1 MKSFY
6 KGVPPMTNTH
16 RKYQSFEEL
25 INDFMLRDGI
35 AICSC
40 DTDGSVTEVSYKDFA
55 EMIISESFHVK
66 AACSTV
72 EVIRY
77 DQTVESIVDIFSHI
91 IAGCDVIIADP
102 RVAKGLNVYAT
113 AVAEAARQARE
124 SQRDSRGRIVG
135 KQGEGEILFFTSGT
149 TSRSKVVRLT
159 SKALCAS
166 AWNGQSMLP
175 CGKDDVIL
183 SVLSLSHAFGFVC
196 SMLWGL
202 AYGAKIALGRNVH
215 RYTGDALFFRPTI
228 IPAVPEQIA
237 GMLRADGLNPELR
250 IVLIGGTTCPH
261 YIIDELRERGIDL
274 YIGYGLTETA
284 SGVAITQDLD
294 EPEAMY
300 PCPEADIRIED
311 DGEISIAT
319 PCMMLG
325 YVGREPMFDDGRFF
339 TGDIG
344 WFDDKGR
351 LHLKGRKKDV
361 LFMPDGSKIFCPE
374 YEEELAS
381 LTGLPDLGLIL
392 KDGYAVLVVGS
403 CSDNPKIA
411 EDLRSRLVNTVEK
424 YNRPLT
430 SSQRIHDVIVRAES
444 LPRTATG
451 KIKRYELH
459 NQLKSK

>member
-1 MKSFY
+1 
-6 KGVPPMTNTH
+6 MTKTH

-25 INDFMLRDGI
+25 INDFKLRDGI

-40 DTDGSVTEVSYKDFA
+40 DSEGSANEVSYKDFA
-55 EMIISESFHVK
+55 DMIISESFHVK

-77 DQTVESIVDIFSHI
+77 DQTVESLVDIFSHI

-113 AVAEAARQARE
+113 AVAETARQSRE
-124 SQRDSRGRIVG
+124 SQRDARGRIVG

-166 AWNGQSMLP
+166 AWNGQCMLS
-175 CGKDDVIL
+175 CGKDDTIL
-183 SVLSLSHAFGFVC
+183 SILSLSHAYGFVC

-202 AYGAKIALGRNVH
+202 CYGAKIALGRDVH
-215 RYTGDALFFRPTI
+215 RFTGDALFFRPTI
-228 IPAVPEQIA
+228 IPAVPAQIA
-237 GMLRADGLNPELR
+237 GMLRSEGLNPELR
-250 IVLIGGTTCPH
+250 VVLIGGTTCPQA
-261 YIIDELRERGIDL
+261 IIEELKERGIEL

-325 YVGREPMFDDGRFF
+325 YVGREPMFEEGRFF

-344 WFDDKGR
+344 WFDEKGR

-361 LFMPDGSKIFCPE
+361 LLMPDGSKIFCPE

-381 LTGLPDLGLIL
+381 LTGLPDVGLIL
-392 KDGYAVLVVGS
+392 KDGQAVLVVGS

-411 EDLRSRLVNTVEK
+411 EDLRSKLLNTIEK
-424 YNRPLT
+424 YNRPLA
-430 SSQRIHDVIVRAES
+430 SSQQVRDVIVRAEA

-451 KIKRYELH
+451 KLQRYELQ